1 VGLSGVGIGW
11 RPELATDLLARRG
24 HVDLVEVTAE
34 ACGTPAARREARAI
48 AEAWPV
54 VVHGVK
60 TSLGSAEGID
70 RDRARKLG
78 EIAREVGAPCVS
90 EHVAFVRAGGV
101 EIGHLTGVPFTHEA
115 VAVLARNVTAARRL
129 LPDVPLL
136 LENVAWSFRWPDDVL
151 DEGDFHREVT
161 EATGCDLLLD
171 VGNLY
176 ANARNAGRDPAELL
190 ARYPLDRVAMVHVAG
205 GIFED
210 GFYFD
215 THSHA
220 VPDAVLDLVARVLAS
235 TGDVPLVLERDGMF
249 PPFTEIDAEL
259 SRLAAVPRGEA
270 RVRAARAPRPT
281 RQAPAQ
287 PMTEA
292 QHGMAVLL
300 TAPVAP
306 DDAVLSRARGI
317 LQRKRVDDAL
327 PLLPTV
333 AAYGEAALAL
343 AVRSLEGTPRAP
355 SMVAVSDAL
364 RIAVAAEDDAALR
377 DAARGD
383 ALLLRARFV
392 VEGALV
398 RPRVAPFVERVG
410 VAGGGTR
417 WVVKGLGAGAKVR
430 VIERRGQ
437 P

>member
-1 VGLSGVGIGW
+1 
-11 RPELATDLLARRG
+11 
-24 HVDLVEVTAE
+24 VEVTAE
-34 ACGTPAARREARAI
+34 ACGTAGARREARAI

-60 TSLGSAEGID
+60 TSLGSAEGVD
-70 RDRARKLG
+70 HDRARKLG
-78 EIAREVGAPCVS
+78 EIAREVRATCVS

-101 EIGHLTGVPFTHEA
+101 EIGHLTGVPFTREA
-115 VAVLARNVTAARRL
+115 VAVLARNVATARRL

-151 DEGDFHREVT
+151 DEGDFHREAT

-205 GIFED
+205 GVFED

-215 THSHA
+215 THAHA
-220 VPDAVLDLVARVLAS
+220 VPDAVLDLVARVLAAA
-235 TGDVPLVLERDGMF
+235 GDVPIILERDAAF
-249 PPFTEIDAEL
+249 PPFAEIEAEL
-259 SRLAAVPRGEA
+259 SRLGSVPRGDA
-270 RVRAARAPRPT
+270 TRRPDRAALAAPET
-281 RQAPAQ
+281 PAER
-287 PMTEA
+287 MA
-292 QHGMAVLL
+292 ADQHGMAVLL
-300 TAPVAP
+300 TAPEAP
-306 DDAVLSRARGI
+306 SDAVLARARGI
-317 LQRKRVDDAL
+317 LQKKRADDAL

-333 AAYGEAALAL
+333 AAHGEAALAL

-364 RIAVAAEDDAALR
+364 RIAEAAEEHDGLR
-377 DAARGD
+377 DAARAD
-383 ALLLRARFV
+383 AQLLRARFV
-392 VEGALV
+392 VEDRLV
-398 RPRVAPFVERVG
+398 RRRVAPFVERAR

-417 WVVKGLGAGAKVR
+417 WVVKGLGADAKVR
-430 VIERRGQ
+430 VIERRG
-437 P
+437 PP